1 VSPAAG
7 PGGQPPAEPS
17 LSPERSLEVTGL
29 DCFYGSQQVVWDVS
43 LALALGDGVA
53 IVGRNGVGKTTVLRG
68 IANAFGV
75 HRTGRVQLDGTDVSG
90 WRADRIA
97 RAGLGFVPDDR
108 RILPLSVR
116 DNLRLGARAASGWK
130 TTAEQVLDYFPL
142 LKDRLDQRGD
152 TMSGGEQQAVAIAR
166 ALMAGPRYLLLDE
179 PAEGLAPA
187 LISQLIDALTALRR
201 DTSIGIV
208 LVDRN
213 IDLISRLCSTVFGMS
228 KGRML
233 HRASAADFAA
243 DESLR
248 VRFLAPV
255 SEDIL
260 PTEARA

>member
-1 VSPAAG
+1 MNRPTPA
-7 PGGQPPAEPS
+7 PP
-17 LSPERSLEVTGL
+17 PEQCLEVDAL
-29 DCFYGSQQVVWDVS
+29 DCSYGAQQVVWDVS
-43 LALALGDGVA
+43 LRLVLGDGVA

-75 HRTGRVQLDGTDVSG
+75 RRTGRIRLDGTDIST

-97 RAGLGFVPDDR
+97 RAGLSFVPDDR

-130 TTAEQVLDYFPL
+130 VTAEQVLQYFPL

-152 TMSGGEQQAVAIAR
+152 TMSGGEQQAVSIAR
-166 ALMAGPRYLLLDE
+166 ALMATPRYLLLDE
-179 PAEGLAPA
+179 PAEGLAPR
-187 LISQLIDALTALRR
+187 LITQLIDALAALRQ
-201 DTSIGIV
+201 DTAIGIL

-213 IDLISRLCSTVFGMS
+213 IDLISKLCTTVYGMS

-233 HRASAADFAA
+233 HQAAASDFAA
-243 DESLR
+243 DENLR

-255 SEDIL
+255 SDDSV
-260 PTEARA
+260 PTQARA

>member
-1 VSPAAG
+1 VSQPA
-7 PGGQPPAEPS
+7 PPQAPD
-17 LSPERSLEVTGL
+17 PDRCLEVHGL
-29 DCFYGSQQVVWDVS
+29 DCAYGAQQVVWDVS
-43 LALALGDGVA
+43 LRLALGEGVA

-75 HRTGRVQLDGTDVSG
+75 RSNGRVRLDGTDVSS

-130 TTAEQVLDYFPL
+130 TTAEQMLEYFPL
-142 LKDRLDQRGD
+142 LKDRMDQRGD

-166 ALMAGPRYLLLDE
+166 ALMAAPRYLLLDE

-187 LISQLIDALTALRR
+187 LITQLIDALTALRR
-201 DTSIGIV
+201 DTSIGIL

-213 IDLISRLCSTVFGMS
+213 IDLISKLCGTVFGMS
-228 KGRML
+228 KGRIL
-233 HRASAADFAA
+233 HQASASDFAA
-243 DESLR
+243 DEDLR

-255 SEDIL
+255 ADDSL

>member
-1 VSPAAG
+1 MSEPAA
-7 PGGQPPAEPS
+7 PQPAQTPQ
-17 LSPERSLEVTGL
+17 RCLEIDGL
-29 DCFYGSQQVVWDVS
+29 DCSYGPQQVVWDVS
-43 LALALGDGVA
+43 LRLALGDGVA

-75 HRTGRVQLDGTDVSG
+75 HRTGRIRLDGTDMTG

-108 RILPLSVR
+108 RILPLSVQ

-130 TTAEQVLDYFPL
+130 ATAEQMMEYFPL

-166 ALMAGPRYLLLDE
+166 ALMAQPRYLLLDE

-187 LISQLIDALTALRR
+187 LITQLIDALTALRQ
-201 DTSIGIV
+201 DTSIGIL

-213 IDLISRLCSTVFGMS
+213 IDLISKLCSTVFGMS
-228 KGRML
+228 KGRIL
-233 HRASAADFAA
+233 HQATAADFAA
-243 DESLR
+243 DEDLR
-248 VRFLAPV
+248 IRFLAPV
-255 SEDIL
+255 ADDSL